1 MQTRAVSSIV
11 WAGVLVAGLATAQ
24 ALPPQAPADSPAA
37 AHFATGA
44 EAVALDIVVRDK
56 KGRLVGDLQASEVE
70 VLEDGVPQKVTS
82 FRRVETA
89 AAAGAAASTA
99 SPASAPRPVVL
110 VFGRLSSNGRR
121 LAQDAGEQ
129 FARKFVDARTQVSVV
144 RVDGG
149 IIPVLDRSSDP
160 VAVKEGVRKATG
172 AVAGAQG
179 LAGGPKGADNSY
191 SGQQLA
197 RFSGGAGSQDLSN
210 AENLAML
217 GSLASLVDGLA
228 REAGRKT
235 LLVFCEGF
243 TAPPGYEHVFA
254 DLMSRANRANVSF
267 YGIDVRGLQ
276 LQTQLGS
283 SGAALATAA
292 TISES
297 QRQAGGGA
305 PVTRDQATQDDVMQS
320 SFRSDVVEALL
331 QLSAS
336 TGGFLVT
343 QTNEFGRP
351 LERIGE
357 DLHGYYEASYTPS
370 VPAAPGQFRRIEV
383 RLARKDLRVQA
394 RNGYYTTPPAPAAS
408 SPAVAFKA
416 FAGPELPSDFEVR
429 SRFYR
434 FGRDGGSFDCLIKLE
449 ASLAKAEFK
458 ADAQGRLAGKLA
470 LAGRVLR
477 PTGEVVETFGQ
488 DVSLGGTPEQI
499 QASRAQTLPL
509 ARRLKLAPG
518 NYTVELVV
526 RDAVGDKA
534 SAQRFALTV
543 PSPDGDLA
551 LSSLVVVA
559 GVDPADPKSD
569 PADPLRL
576 GDRRIVPN
584 LGLAL
589 PANPAGTLP
598 IYYLVYVK
606 PGSKLAPKA
615 TIEVVRDGQVVARGS
630 SALPA
635 ADATGRI
642 AGLSPVPMQKLT
654 PGAYSVKVTVSDG
667 EHTAEETTT
676 VTIS

>member
-1 MQTRAVSSIV
+1 MQTRTATSIV
-11 WAGVLVAGLATAQ
+11 LAGVLSAGLERAQ
-24 ALPPQAPADSPAA
+24 ATSPPVPAVPLAAPHFTAA
-37 AHFATGA
+37 A
-44 EAVALDIVVRDK
+44 EAVALDLVVRDK
-56 KGRLVGDLQASEVE
+56 KGRLVMDLQPGEIE
-70 VLEDGVPQKVTS
+70 VLEDGVAQKLTT
-82 FRRVETA
+82 FRRVETVAVPPA
-89 AAAGAAASTA
+89 AAPV
-99 SPASAPRPVVL
+99 SPAPAPRPIVL

-121 LAQDAGEQ
+121 LAQDAGEL
-129 FARKFVDARTQVSVV
+129 FARKLVDAQTLVSVV

-149 IIPVLDRSSDP
+149 LIPVLDRSSDP

-172 AVAGAQG
+172 AVAGAQV
-179 LAGGPKGADNSY
+179 LAGGPTGTDNTY

-228 REAGRKT
+228 HEAGRKT

-243 TAPPGYEHVFA
+243 TTPPGYEHLFA
-254 DLMSRANRANVSF
+254 DLKSRANRANVSF

-283 SGAALATAA
+283 SGAALATA
-292 TISES
+292 TTLSES
-297 QRQAGGGA
+297 QRQAGGGV

-320 SFRSDVVEALL
+320 SFRSDVIETLA
-331 QLSAS
+331 QLSSS

-343 QTNEFGRP
+343 QTNDFARP
-351 LERIGE
+351 LARIGE

-383 RLARKDLRVQA
+383 RVARKDVRVQA
-394 RNGYYTTPPAPAAS
+394 RDGYYTTPPAPAAS

-416 FAGPELPSDFEVR
+416 FAGPELPTDFDVR

-434 FGRDGGSFDCLIKLE
+434 FGRAGGTFDCLIKLE
-449 ASLAKAEFK
+449 ASLAQAGFK
-458 ADAQGRLAGKLA
+458 ADAQGRLAGKMA

-509 ARRLKLAPG
+509 TRRLKLGPG

-526 RDAVGDKA
+526 RDVVGDKA
-534 SAQRFALTV
+534 NAQRFPLTV

-551 LSSLVVVA
+551 ISSLVVVA
-559 GVDPADPKSD
+559 GTDPVDPKSD

-584 LGLAL
+584 LGSAIL
-589 PANPAGTLP
+589 ANPAGTLP
-598 IYYLVYVK
+598 IYYLVSVK
-606 PGSKLAPKA
+606 PGSKQAPKA
-615 TIEVVRDGQVVARGS
+615 TVEVARAGQVVARGAS
-630 SALPA
+630 PLPA
-635 ADATGRI
+635 ADAAGRI
-642 AGLSPVPMQKLT
+642 AGLAPIPMQKLT
-654 PGAYSVKVTVSDG
+654 PGVYSVKVTVTDG
-667 EHTAEETTT
+667 ESSAEETTT
-676 VTIS
+676 ITIS